1 MERTP
6 MKSGK
11 LSVYATSII
20 SMYNWNFNS
29 TFNIKSIHRMKKIK
43 DLTVTVTYTVGL
55 HDVEVSEKVYDDLN
69 ALADKGRVN
78 CDLMNLDEQVCTGF
92 EWLSDHIHE
101 SDACDWNYEVDME

>member
-1 MERTP
+1 
-6 MKSGK
+6 
-11 LSVYATSII
+11 
-20 SMYNWNFNS
+20 
-29 TFNIKSIHRMKKIK
+29 MKKIS

-55 HDVEVSEKVYDDLN
+55 HGVEVSEKVYDALN

>member
-1 MERTP
+1 

-11 LSVYATSII
+11 LSVYATNII

>member
-1 MERTP
+1 

-20 SMYNWNFNS
+20 SMYNWNFNR
-29 TFNIKSIHRMKKIK
+29 TFNIKSKNRMKKIK
-43 DLTVTVTYTVGL
+43 DLTVTVTYTVDL
-55 HDVEVSEKVYDDLN
+55 YDVEVSEKVYDDLN

-78 CDLMNLDEQVCTGF
+78 CDLMNLDEQVRTGF

>member
-1 MERTP
+1 
-6 MKSGK
+6 
-11 LSVYATSII
+11 
-20 SMYNWNFNS
+20 
-29 TFNIKSIHRMKKIK
+29 MKKIK
-43 DLTVTVTYTVGL
+43 DLTVIVTYTVGL
-55 HDVEVSEKVYDDLN
+55 HDVEVSEKVYDGLN

>member
-1 MERTP
+1 
-6 MKSGK
+6 
-11 LSVYATSII
+11 
-20 SMYNWNFNS
+20 
-29 TFNIKSIHRMKKIK
+29 MKKIK

-101 SDACDWNYEVDME
+101 SDACDWNYEIDME

>member
-1 MERTP
+1 

-11 LSVYATSII
+11 LSAYATSIT
-20 SMYNWNFNS
+20 SMYKWNFHS

>member
-1 MERTP
+1 

-11 LSVYATSII
+11 LSVYATSIS
-20 SMYNWNFNS
+20 SMYNWNFNR
-29 TFNIKSIHRMKKIK
+29 TFNIKSKNRMKKIK
-43 DLTVTVTYTVGL
+43 DLTVTVTYTVDL
-55 HDVEVSEKVYDDLN
+55 YDVEVSEKVYDDLN

>member
-1 MERTP
+1 

>member
-1 MERTP
+1 

-92 EWLSDHIHE
+92 EWLSYHIHE

>member
-1 MERTP
+1 

-55 HDVEVSEKVYDDLN
+55 HDVEVCEKVYDDLN

>member
-1 MERTP
+1 MEA
-6 MKSGK
+6 GK

-78 CDLMNLDEQVCTGF
+78 CDLLNLDEQVCTGF

>member
-1 MERTP
+1 ME
-6 MKSGK
+6 SGK

>member
-1 MERTP
+1 

-78 CDLMNLDEQVCTGF
+78 CDLMNLDERVCIGF

>member
-1 MERTP
+1 

-55 HDVEVSEKVYDDLN
+55 HDVEVSEKIYEALN

>member
-1 MERTP
+1 

-29 TFNIKSIHRMKKIK
+29 IFNIKSIHRMKKIK

>member
-1 MERTP
+1 MQ
-6 MKSGK
+6 SDK
-11 LSVYATSII
+11 LSAYAMSIT
-20 SMYNWNFNS
+20 SMYKWNFHS

-101 SDACDWNYEVDME
+101 SDACD

>member
-1 MERTP
+1 

-20 SMYNWNFNS
+20 SMYNWDFNS